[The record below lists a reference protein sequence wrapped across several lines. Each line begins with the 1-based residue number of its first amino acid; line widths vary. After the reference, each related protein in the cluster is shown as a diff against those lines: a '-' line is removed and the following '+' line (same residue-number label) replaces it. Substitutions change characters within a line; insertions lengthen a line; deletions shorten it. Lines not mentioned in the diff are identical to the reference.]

1 MRSTKLPPNG
11 FIRLNAILGPNGP
24 LPISRSSW
32 FAGIKEG
39 RFPKPV
45 ALGPRTKAYRVEEIR
60 ALLAQFDDQDQPAS
74 PSVAP
79 AQEVGGT
86 GQ

>member
-1 MRSTKLPPNG
+1 MKSTKLPPTG
-11 FIRLNAILGPNGP
+11 FIRLKDVIGPQGP
-24 LPISRSSW
+24 IPISRSSW

-60 ALLAQFDDQDQPAS
+60 ALLAQFDGQS
-74 PSVAP
+74 T
-79 AQEVGGT
+79 EGGES
-86 GQ
+86 

>member
-1 MRSTKLPPNG
+1 MRSTKLPPTG

-32 FAGIKEG
+32 FAGVKEG

-45 ALGPRTKAYRVEEIR
+45 ALGPRTSAYKVEDIR
-60 ALLAQFDDQDQPAS
+60 ALLAQL
-74 PSVAP
+74 
-79 AQEVGGT
+79 GGQSME
-86 GQ
+86 GGES

>member
-1 MRSTKLPPNG
+1 MDINTLPRTG
-11 FIRLNAILGPNGP
+11 FLRLNQILGPNGP

-60 ALLAQFDDQDQPAS
+60 ALLAQFDGQS
-74 PSVAP
+74 T
-79 AQEVGGT
+79 EGGES
-86 GQ
+86 